1 MTDNLDV
8 RTGNDNCLSVQAN
21 ILKGQEKCPENL
33 MCAVDLT
40 EKPRIEWLSLPGLE
54 RDGGGGVHE
63 AVLDSA
69 VPLGNVYLAWGSP
82 I

>member
-8 RTGNDNCLSVQAN
+8 RTGNDKCLSVQAN
-21 ILKGQEKCPENL
+21 ILKGEEKCPENL

-40 EKPRIEWLSLPGLE
+40 EKPRIE

-69 VPLGNVYLAWGSP
+69 VPLGIAYPAWGSP